1 MSLNEYLADWT
12 DVDRAQYQLGRA
24 IGLFA
29 NVSIQEA
36 KSVFW
41 TDNALGNA
49 LWDALHVLVR
59 GGVLEYRDEPDHQ
72 FRWSSTAPLAE
83 GPVTAE

>member
-1 MSLNEYLADWT
+1 MSLVEQLAGWT
-12 DVDRAQYQLGRA
+12 DVDWAQYELGRA

-29 NVSIQEA
+29 DVSIQQA

-41 TDNALGNA
+41 TDNPLGNA
-49 LWDALHVLVR
+49 LWEALHSLVR

-72 FRWSSTAPLAE
+72 FRWSPTAPVT
-83 GPVTAE
+83 GRPVTTA